1 VGSVRPRAETG
12 KLFIDFRYQGQR
24 CREQTLLDDTVA
36 NRRRLERLLDKIEQD
51 IAVGTFD
58 YASTF
63 PNSPRARKFARHSE
77 QLNGAPLLSE
87 FVKEWWQEN
96 AFRWKRSGIKN
107 MRSTLDKHLLPTFGG
122 MTVNQISKGD
132 ILKFRAGLAE
142 LPGRSGSKLSNK
154 RINNIMQPLKSI
166 LDEAAE
172 RYGFVS
178 PFRSIKRLP
187 VNKPDL
193 NPFSLAEVMLFLE
206 EVRQDFRNYYTTR
219 FFTGLRTGE
228 ADGLRWKNVDFGRGL
243 IYVREAFTYGEMDTT
258 KTPGS
263 DRDVQM
269 SSLVRDALLEQ
280 RKLTITNS
288 EFVFC
293 NRDGRPLDQANV
305 TKRIWYPTLARLGME
320 KRRPYQTRHTAAT
333 LWLAAGENPE
343 WVARQLGHSSSQM
356 LFQTYSRFIPNA
368 TRQDGSAI
376 ESLIQ
381 RTILTEDNH
390 ERTDAN

>member
-1 VGSVRPRAETG
+1 MGSVRPRAETG

-24 CREQTLLDDTVA
+24 CREQTLLDNSPA
-36 NRRRLERLLDKIEQD
+36 NRRRLEQLLEKIEQD
-51 IAVGTFD
+51 ISVGTFD

-63 PNSPRARKFARHSE
+63 PNSPRAKKFARDSE

-87 FVKEWWQEN
+87 FVEEWWQEN

-107 MRSTLDKHLLPTFGG
+107 MRSTLDKHLLPMFGS
-122 MTVNQISKGD
+122 MAVSQVSKGD

-142 LPGRSGSKLSNK
+142 LPGRSGNKLSNK

-172 RYGFVS
+172 RYGFIS

-187 VNKPDL
+187 VNKSDV
-193 NPFSLAEVMLFLE
+193 NPFSLAEVMRFLD

-228 ADGLRWKNVDFGRGL
+228 IDGLRWKNIDFERGL

-263 DRDVQM
+263 NRDVQM
-269 SSLVRDALLEQ
+269 SSLVRNALLEQ
-280 RKLTITNS
+280 RKFTIGIS

-293 NRDGRPLDQANV
+293 NRDSRPLDQANV
-305 TKRIWYPTLARLGME
+305 TKRIWYPALKRLGME

-343 WVARQLGHSSSQM
+343 WVARQLGHASSQM
-356 LFQTYSRFIPNA
+356 LFQTYSRYIPNA

-376 ESLIQ
+376 ESLIKSC
-381 RTILTEDNH
+381 TAKEPEN
-390 ERTDAN
+390 E

>member
-1 VGSVRPRAETG
+1 MGSIYPRKESG
-12 KLFIDFRYQGQR
+12 KLVIDFRYQGQR
-24 CREQTLLDDTVA
+24 CREQTLLDDSAT
-36 NRRRLERLLDKIEQD
+36 NRRRLEKLLEKIEYE
-51 IAVGTFD
+51 ISHGLFD
-58 YASTF
+58 YAKTF
-63 PNSPRARKFARHSE
+63 TNSPRAKKFARDSE
-77 QLNGAPLLSE
+77 QMNGAPLFSE
-87 FVKEWWQEN
+87 FVEEWWQEN

-107 MRSTLDKHLLPTFGG
+107 MRSTLDKHLLPMFGS
-122 MTVNQISKGD
+122 MAVSQVSKGD

-142 LPGRSGSKLSNK
+142 LPGRSGNKLSNK
-154 RINNIMQPLKSI
+154 RINNIMQPLNSI
-166 LDEAAE
+166 LDEAAD

-178 PFRSIKRLP
+178 PFRTIKRLP
-187 VNKPDL
+187 VNKPDV
-193 NPFSLAEVMLFLE
+193 NPFSLAEVMRFLDE
-206 EVRQDFRNYYTTR
+206 IRRDFRNYYTVR

-228 ADGLRWKNVDFGRGL
+228 IDGLRWKNVDLERGL

-280 RKLTITNS
+280 RKLTIGIS

-293 NRDGRPLDQANV
+293 NRDGRQLDQANV

-356 LFQTYSRFIPNA
+356 LFQTYSRYIPNA

-381 RTILTEDNH
+381 SCARQECSD
-390 ERTDAN
+390 E

>member
-1 VGSVRPRAETG
+1 M
-12 KLFIDFRYQGQR
+12 FIDFRYQGQR
-24 CREQTLLDDTVA
+24 CREQTLLDNSPA
-36 NRRRLERLLDKIEQD
+36 NQRRLELLLEKIEQD
-51 IAVGTFD
+51 ISVGIFD
-58 YASTF
+58 YAATF
-63 PNSPRARKFARHSE
+63 PNSPRAKKFARDSE
-77 QLNGAPLLSE
+77 QLNGAPLFPE
-87 FVKEWWQEN
+87 FVEEWWQEN

-107 MRSTLDKHLLPTFGG
+107 MQSTLDKHLLPIFGG
-122 MTVNQISKGD
+122 MAVSLISKGD
-132 ILKFRAGLAE
+132 ILKFRAHLAE
-142 LPGRSGSKLSNK
+142 LPGRSNNKLSNK

-172 RYGFVS
+172 RYGFTS

-187 VNKPDL
+187 INKPDV
-193 NPFSLAEVMLFLE
+193 NPFSLAELMRFLD
-206 EVRQDFRNYYTTR
+206 EVRLDFHNYYTTR

-228 ADGLRWKNVDFGRGL
+228 VDGLRWKNVDFELGL
-243 IYVREAFTYGEMDTT
+243 IYVRESFTYGEMDTT

-263 DRDVQM
+263 ERDVQM
-269 SSLVRDALLEQ
+269 STLVRNALLEQ
-280 RKLTITNS
+280 RKLTIGIS

-293 NRDGRPLDQANV
+293 NRDGRQLDQANV
-305 TKRIWYPTLARLGME
+305 TKRIWYPTLARLGLE

-356 LFQTYSRFIPNA
+356 LFQTYARYIPNA

-381 RTILTEDNH
+381 KIILSEDNH
-390 ERTDAN
+390 EGTDEK